1 MAGQQGASL
10 AAFAQGGLI
19 DDIDVEIL
27 DAAFAEWDY
36 NGSIAQP
43 ALALGIQYA
52 TADGKTYDQ
61 YYSAGDLQYFVPSED
76 GSMAVPVGDKAMLN
90 DNTNTAKF
98 LLSLMECGFP
108 EDKLASGNV
117 KCLIGTK
124 GHVNRVAQPKRTGLI
139 RGGKNA
145 EKDSTVLLFSSISEF
160 PGVAAPA
167 KKGIGKAAPATSRP
181 TQAGGAKPG
190 LKSASTAANAPTAT
204 RGPKAG
210 APVKANGAAGKAQ
223 AGVVGD
229 DLSGVAVELLVGI
242 LAEGPVEKK
251 KLSTLAFRAAGD
263 MVQAG
268 TLDAK
273 DKTKVVQLV
282 FQDAFLHGQ
291 VEAGMIE
298 YDGATVGLPA

>member
-36 NGSIAQP
+36 NGKQP
-43 ALALGIQYA
+43 AVLALGIQYA
-52 TADGKTYDQ
+52 DTDGKTYDQ

-76 GSMAVPVGDKAMLN
+76 GTMAVPVGDKAMLN

-98 LLSLMECGFP
+98 LMSLMECGFP

-117 KCLIGTK
+117 KVLVGTK
-124 GHVNRVAQPKRTGLI
+124 GHVNRVAQPKRQGLI
-139 RGGKNA
+139 RGGNQDK
-145 EKDSTVLLFSSISEF
+145 ESTILLFSSITEF
-160 PGVAAPA
+160 PGAGPV

-181 TQAGGAKPG
+181 TKAAAPTAAAGRAVPSKPG
-190 LKSASTAANAPTAT
+190 LSRTASPS
-204 RGPKAG
+204 
-210 APVKANGAAGKAQ
+210 KANGAAGKAQ
-223 AGVVGD
+223 PVGD
-229 DLSGVAVELLVGI
+229 DLSGIAVELLVGI
-242 LAEGPVEKK
+242 LAEGPVEKN

-273 DKTKVVQLV
+273 DKTKVVQLL

-298 YDGATVGLPA
+298 YDGATVGLPS